1 MKKLSAILASA
12 VVVAMASMPAFAA
25 GINSSEQAVLDKLSE
40 VNKTYNGGFITN
52 ADEMLNQAEN
62 YFNTIDMTEA
72 QANEILG
79 YIDDGVEYI
88 KSQNAATVND
98 LNFEQKQVLSDYGKK
113 AASVI
118 DVTTSYDKSTKTIS
132 ATDKDG
138 NTIVSTKVETDKD
151 GKTTTSSNAI
161 ATTGA
166 NVNTVAVATVAGG
179 AVALAAGATVVLSVK
194 KRERA

>member
-40 VNKTYNGGFITN
+40 VNKTYNGGYITN

-72 QANEILG
+72 QSKEILAD
-79 YIDDGVEYI
+79 INDGVEYI

-98 LNFEQKQVLSDYGKK
+98 LSFDQKQVLFGYGKD
-113 AASVI
+113 AASVV
-118 DVTTSYDKSTKTIS
+118 DVTISYDKATRTIS
-132 ATDKDG
+132 ATDKNG
-138 NTIVSTKVETDKD
+138 NAIVSTKVETDKN
-151 GKTTTSSNAI
+151 GNTTTSSNAI

-166 NVNTVAVATVAGG
+166 NVNTVAVATVAGA
-179 AVALAAGATVVLSVK
+179 AVAIAAGATVVLSVK